1 MPPKS
6 AASKPSK
13 RKAANGYRLP
23 DPLPEGEIITGIT
36 KQKSWRLGK
45 SIGTGGFG
53 EIYLCSEDTKRKVGE
68 DAGLAMKI
76 EPHENGPLFVEMNF
90 YIRAMQPDDV
100 AAFKKARKI
109 AGTLGVPVHRGSG
122 SHMFKGDKYR
132 FLVMDR
138 YGKDLQAIFQ
148 SGKKLFSD
156 KVAFNLAIKI
166 VRT

>member
-1 MPPKS
+1 MPPK
-6 AASKPSK
+6 ASK
-13 RKAANGYRLP
+13 RKAANGYRMA
-23 DPLPEGEIITGIT
+23 DPMPEGTVVTNIT
-36 KQKSWRLGK
+36 KTKQWRLGK
-45 SIGTGGFG
+45 SIGVGGFG
-53 EIYLCSEDTKRKVGE
+53 EIYLGSENIKAKVGE
-68 DAGLAMKI
+68 DAPFAIKI